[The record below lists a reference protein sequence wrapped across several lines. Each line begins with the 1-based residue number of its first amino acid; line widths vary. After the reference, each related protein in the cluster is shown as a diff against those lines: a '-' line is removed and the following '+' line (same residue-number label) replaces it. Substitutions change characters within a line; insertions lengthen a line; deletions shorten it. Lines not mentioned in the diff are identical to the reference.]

1 MKKLPIGIQTFEVI
15 RDKKENYVYVDKT
28 KYAYDLITSGVYYF
42 LSRPRRFGKSL
53 FLSTLKAIFEGKKE
67 YFEGLYIYDRWNWE
81 EKYPVIH
88 LSFAES
94 DLTTKDLIIKT
105 VKTVFQ
111 LNQHRLGIEWVEQD
125 YMHLC
130 FKELILKAYEKYNK
144 KVVILVDEYDKLIL
158 DNIENTEM
166 AKFAREEL
174 RRIYSVMKDA
184 DPYIKF
190 VFLTG
195 VSKFSKTSIF
205 SGLNNLNDIT
215 IDKKYGNICGYTQEE
230 LEREFAEYLVDVDLN
245 ELKEWYNGYNFLA
258 DNVYNPFD
266 ILLFFDKNKTFKN
279 YWFET
284 GTPTFLMKL
293 VENNNYFLPN
303 LSNLVVGEHL
313 LGSFDIDNL
322 NLEVILFQTGYLT
335 IDRVMNK
342 PRGGFDY
349 RLKFPNKEVRISF
362 NDYIIHY
369 IIDRNKTTPSTVQDS
384 LYECLMNSDM
394 ETFKKSIIS
403 LFASIPYN
411 NYVNSSFHTSEGFY
425 ATVVYVYLQSL
436 GVDIIGE
443 DVTNRGRIDIT
454 VKFPTAI
461 YIMEIKVTDEDPLAQ
476 IKAKRYY
483 EKYLSEGKDIYLV
496 GMVFDRTQKNLKEFV
511 WERVVIGG

>member
-1 MKKLPIGIQTFEVI
+1 MKKLPIGIQTFEKI
-15 RDKKENYVYVDKT
+15 RDKQENYIYVDKT
-28 KYAYDLITSGVYYF
+28 KYALDLIQSGVYYF

-67 YFEGLYIYDRWNWE
+67 YFEGLYIYDRWDWE

-94 DLTTKDLIIKT
+94 DLTTKDLILKT
-105 VKTVFQ
+105 VKSIFQ
-111 LNQHRLGIEWVEQD
+111 LNQHRLGIECMEQD

-205 SGLNNLNDIT
+205 SGLNNLKDISLDSRYAT
-215 IDKKYGNICGYTQEE
+215 ICGYTQ
-230 LEREFAEYLVDVDLN
+230 REFETSFAEYFEGVDLD
-245 ELKEWYNGYNFLA
+245 EVKEWYNGYYWGVES
-258 DNVYNPFD
+258 VYNPFD
-266 ILLFFDKNKTFKN
+266 ILLFLDNPEKSFKN

-293 VENNNYFLPN
+293 IENNNYFLPN
-303 LSNLVVGEHL
+303 LSNLVVDESL
-313 LGSFDIDNL
+313 LGSFDIDNMR
-322 NLEVILFQTGYLT
+322 LEVILFQTGYLT
-335 IDRVMNK
+335 IDKVETTPFGSIN
-342 PRGGFDY
+342 Y
-349 RLKFPNKEVRISF
+349 ILRLPNKEVKISF
-362 NDYIIHY
+362 NNF
-369 IIDRNKTTPSTVQDS
+369 IIDRLIGDSDHSKKKIELYKSLFSKEMEAFKSTI
-384 LYECLMNSDM
+384 
-394 ETFKKSIIS
+394 TS

-411 NYVNSSFHTSEGFY
+411 NYVNNEMQKSEGFY
-425 ATVVYVYLQSL
+425 ATVIYVYLQSL
-436 GVDIIGE
+436 GVDIVGE

-454 VKFPTAI
+454 VKFPNSI

-476 IKAKRYY
+476 IKLKKYY
-483 EKYLSEGKDIYLV
+483 EKYLNEGKDIYLV
-496 GMVFDRTQKNLKEFV
+496 GMKFDRNEKNLVEFV
-511 WERVVIGG
+511 WEKV